1 MFKYFIYPQVKYI
14 DERMVERKEESRRI
28 QLTGKSTYI
37 VSLPKWW
44 VSEMKLKP
52 GDTVNI
58 SVQDDSLLLTVGKA
72 EGRQEKEKEAILRVL
87 PDENPD
93 KIVRKI
99 VSLYL
104 IGYNTIRIISEKGR
118 ISNLQSE
125 SIKNFTRAKLAGT
138 EVIMDLPNEMV
149 IKVILSYPELSV
161 RDAVRRMALIT
172 KSMIEDSISVLK
184 ERDPELAKSVISR
197 DDDVDRF
204 SMYIIRQLKLA
215 VVNRK
220 VMNDVGLRGP
230 RDCLGYRLIV
240 KSVERIADHATMIS
254 KNSMRLRG
262 RIENSLVKKLLEI
275 KDLALSSFER
285 SMESLFKEDPE
296 LSEKVMESREMIT
309 KAENEIAEMII
320 KKPHENAVIIRLIA
334 ESLRRIS
341 EYSCD
346 IAEVV
351 LNLTAE
357 KQLPA

>member
-1 MFKYFIYPQVKYI
+1 
-14 DERMVERKEESRRI
+14 MVVRKEEIRKI
-28 QLTGKSTYI
+28 QLTGRSTYI

-44 VSEMKLKP
+44 VSEMKLKA
-52 GDTVNI
+52 GDPVNI
-58 SVQDDSLLLTVGKA
+58 YVQEDMSLLITAGKTSPRA
-72 EGRQEKEKEAILRVL
+72 EIGSETTLKIS

-93 KIVRKI
+93 KIIRRI

-104 IGYNTIRIISEKGR
+104 IGYNTIRIISEQGR

-125 SIKNFTRAKLAGT
+125 SIKNFIRKKLVGT
-138 EVIMDLPNEMV
+138 EVVMDLPNEMV
-149 IKVILSYPELSV
+149 VKVILSYPELSV

-172 KSMIEDSISVLK
+172 KSMIEDSIANLK

-204 SMYIIRQLKLA
+204 SMYIIRQLKSA
-215 VVNRK
+215 IVDRK
-220 VMNDVGLRGP
+220 VMSDIGLRGP

-240 KSVERIADHATMIS
+240 KSVERIADHAVMIS
-254 KNSMRLRG
+254 KNSMRLKSRV
-262 RIENSLVKKLLEI
+262 EDSLMKRLLEI
-275 KDLALSSFER
+275 KNLSLEAFEKA
-285 SMESLFKEDPE
+285 MESLFKEDPD
-296 LSEKVMESREMIT
+296 LSEKVIESREIIVKT
-309 KAENEIAEMII
+309 EDEIAELVI
-320 KKPHENAVIIRLIA
+320 KKPYENAVIIRLIA

-357 KQLPA
+357 KPAA